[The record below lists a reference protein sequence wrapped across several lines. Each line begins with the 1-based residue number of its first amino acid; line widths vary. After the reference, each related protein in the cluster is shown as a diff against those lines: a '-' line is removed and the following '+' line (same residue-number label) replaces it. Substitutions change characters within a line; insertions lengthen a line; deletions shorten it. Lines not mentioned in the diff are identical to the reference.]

1 MSINNNL
8 PVVPSWYS
16 SKTCYHKVR
25 LYLHFAQWSIQLAHM
40 ARGTIHADKIAGYL
54 ADAQQERATAAAYL
68 AAYLARRGTPV
79 IADAPAVNMTVW
91 DY

>member
-16 SKTCYHKVR
+16 SKTCYHKVC
-25 LYLHFAQWSIQLAHM
+25 LYLRFAQWSIRLAHM

-54 ADAQQERATAAAYL
+54 ADAQQERTIAAAYYV
-68 AAYLARRGTPV
+68 AYIARRGTQ
-79 IADAPAVNMTVW
+79 IINNAPAVDYTVW
-91 DY
+91 SW